1 MVNSLLCNTDP
12 DRMVNSLPHHMKRMR
27 LNDTSNP
34 PEKPALQAHQ
44 CCLSCA
50 TWMANPPTWGQLKRR
65 TQKAEEMLMQQQV
78 TKSPQTLFVAMLAII
93 SCQVVLGNTDNYWA
107 YGPDPPLLR
116 PVE

>member
-1 MVNSLLCNTDP
+1 MDP
-12 DRMVNSLPHHMKRMR
+12 DQMVNSLPHHMTRR
-27 LNDTSNP
+27 WLDDTSNP

-44 CCLSCA
+44 CCLSWA
-50 TWMANPPTWGQLKRR
+50 TWMANPPTWGQLKRL

-107 YGPDPPLLR
+107 YVPDPPLLR